1 MPVISNRARTA
12 AAVSLALWL
21 ALPAT
26 AEAVSLPASYQ
37 DTTARATAVRQVM
50 PRGGDI
56 PAQQNGD
63 DGVWVPLL
71 LLGGLLVASAGGY
84 LVYALRRPAE
94 T

>member
-1 MPVISNRARTA
+1 MISNRARTA

-26 AEAVSLPASYQ
+26 AEAAALPSSYQ
-37 DTTARATAVRQVM
+37 DTIARAETARQVM
-50 PRGGDI
+50 PRGGDT

-84 LVYALRRPAE
+84 LVYALRRPVE